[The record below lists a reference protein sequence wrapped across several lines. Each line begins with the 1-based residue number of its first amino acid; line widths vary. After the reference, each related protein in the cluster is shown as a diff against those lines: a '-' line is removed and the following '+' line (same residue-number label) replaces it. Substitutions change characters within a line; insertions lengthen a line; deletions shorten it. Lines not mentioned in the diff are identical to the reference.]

1 MYMVMSSCPNLKGI
15 FQCKI
20 HLIFLSESYIHLKY
34 KLVDFIDKKQK
45 HQAKAFLLGVL
56 LNFFTQYF
64 LQIFII
70 HKMPMYFFRNT
81 ITLAV

>member
-1 MYMVMSSCPNLKGI
+1 MYMVMSSSPNLKGI

-45 HQAKAFLLGVL
+45 HQAKAFFAWCFAQ
-56 LNFFTQYF
+56 FFYPIFLADFHHTQNAYVF
-64 LQIFII
+64 L
-70 HKMPMYFFRNT
+70 
-81 ITLAV
+81 

>member
-34 KLVDFIDKKQK
+34 KLVDFIDKNKNTKQR
-45 HQAKAFLLGVL
+45 HFLLGVL
-56 LNFFTQYF
+56 LNFFTLYF